1 MKKLVKK
8 INLLFD
14 KMPIHPLFILFLIWF
29 TISRKIFS
37 FFVFILALLI
47 HEFGHYI
54 FAKKL
59 GYRLSNFKLMPF
71 GAELNYEGRFFDN
84 KDEALI
90 AFAGPL
96 LNILTSIFVV
106 CFWWLFPTLYAFTYH
121 FVVESMV
128 LALINLL
135 PAYPLDGGRIILGI
149 INDKIDLSKLGCY
162 QNGKEISISLE
173 LENPTGKEGIYS
185 AVEKTIVVDTS
196 IYDISG
202 ESYSTTTEEL
212 FNKIKDFSNAIN
224 LENLR
229 TFLDISGVG
238 TTDKDKVSF
247 SQTVASDFYRYYAY
261 QVNKDFFTN
270 LESVVENNKTNNL
283 NGKTSVY
290 LRDVGAN
297 IYSSAFEET
306 SHDAFFTTNPVFN
319 ELSEFIQNL
328 TTGHYY
334 EIIECDY
341 AGNLNIYL
349 VYYLFFQ

>member
-1 MKKLVKK
+1 M
-8 INLLFD
+8 
-14 KMPIHPLFILFLIWF
+14 
-29 TISRKIFS
+29 
-37 FFVFILALLI
+37 
-47 HEFGHYI
+47 
-54 FAKKL
+54 
-59 GYRLSNFKLMPF
+59 
-71 GAELNYEGRFFDN
+71 
-84 KDEALI
+84 
-90 AFAGPL
+90 
-96 LNILTSIFVV
+96 
-106 CFWWLFPTLYAFTYH
+106 
-121 FVVESMV
+121 
-128 LALINLL
+128 
-135 PAYPLDGGRIILGI
+135 
-149 INDKIDLSKLGCY
+149 
-162 QNGKEISISLE
+162 
-173 LENPTGKEGIYS
+173 
-185 AVEKTIVVDTS
+185 
-196 IYDISG
+196 
-202 ESYSTTTEEL
+202 
-212 FNKIKDFSNAIN
+212 
-224 LENLR
+224 R

-349 VYYLFFQ
+349 VYYCGDVDNQEGITYKLDNTSQTITNTQIATNKYNVYGNTSLTNVFR